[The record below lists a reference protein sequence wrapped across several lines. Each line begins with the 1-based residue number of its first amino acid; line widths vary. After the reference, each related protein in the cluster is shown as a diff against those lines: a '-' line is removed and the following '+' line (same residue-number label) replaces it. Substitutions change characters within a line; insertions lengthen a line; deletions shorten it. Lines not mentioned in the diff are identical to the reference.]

1 MTLPDPQSLRN
12 IHEQYVLASIGVRNP
27 QAIEDFFE
35 MDGYTEEKLE
45 IQLKQVQEWYAH
57 KLQEAMAASL
67 QKGLSFEQFFA
78 QSTGLAGYTIEEDG
92 DPEEDLRAGLL
103 LLGLEEIYLET
114 LQQAEEDGAPDD
126 DPALARVAIRH
137 LRAMYRLLQKGYT
150 MDDIEA
156 MRQKATQ
163 FFLDYFGGDY

>member
-1 MTLPDPQSLRN
+1 MTFPDPQSLRN
-12 IHEQYVLASIGVRNP
+12 MHEQYVLASIGVRNP
-27 QAIEDFFE
+27 QAIENFFE
-35 MDGYTEEKLE
+35 MDGYTEETLQ
-45 IQLKQVQEWYAH
+45 IQLRQVQDWYAH
-57 KLQEAMAASL
+57 KLQEVMAEPIK
-67 QKGLSFEQFFA
+67 QGQTFEQFFA
-78 QSTGLAGYTIEEDG
+78 QNTGLAGYTVEEDG

-137 LRAMYRLLQKGYT
+137 LRSLYRLLQRGYK
-150 MDDIEA
+150 MEDIET